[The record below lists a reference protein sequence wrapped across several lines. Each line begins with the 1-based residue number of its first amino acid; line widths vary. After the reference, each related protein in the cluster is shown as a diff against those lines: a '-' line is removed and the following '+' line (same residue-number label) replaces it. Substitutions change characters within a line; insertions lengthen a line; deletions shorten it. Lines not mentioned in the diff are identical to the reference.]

1 MRPIAHSDGYDVP
14 RLVDELVPGVA
25 AVVDDVVV
33 GFEDAVGQPVVPHE
47 LPDVFGRVEFGTL
60 WRQGNERDV
69 GWDGELGRHMPT
81 GLIKQE
87 NGVFAGRDSFGD
99 VLKVQVHR
107 LRVAQGQNEARALAV
122 VRTDRAK
129 DVG

>member
-1 MRPIAHSDGYDVP
+1 
-14 RLVDELVPGVA
+14 
-25 AVVDDVVV
+25 
-33 GFEDAVGQPVVPHE
+33 
-47 LPDVFGRVEFGTL
+47 
-60 WRQGNERDV
+60 
-69 GWDGELGRHMPT
+69 MPT

-99 VLKVQVHR
+99 FLKVQVHR

-129 DVG
+129 DVGRGGALIVRSRWSRPPFGPAARDLVFLADASLVAEPDFQRRQADAGLQRDLA